1 MSTRGWNVSSLSKP
15 LPRIY
20 PPSEIPSRAGE
31 RGLAPRAV
39 QHRTLIRPRE
49 IIRIST
55 NHAHQQSDQTKSTCL
70 LKIISDLERSLATT
84 VRLGSE
90 ESREKDPTL
99 KYSVT
104 MFIATGVKRLKDSR
118 MLTLSWFKQIL
129 QLLTSSMEERMDLTT
144 AMWTLAQMIPAEILY
159 MTGDLLPAMMSL
171 GPQMSRN

>member
-15 LPRIY
+15 HPRIY

-55 NHAHQQSDQTKSTCL
+55 NHAHRQSDQTKSTCL

-90 ESREKDPTL
+90 GSREKDPTL

-104 MFIATGVKRLKDSR
+104 MFIVTGVKRLKDSR

-159 MTGDLLPAMMSL
+159 MTGDLLPAMVSL
-171 GPQMSRN
+171 GPQMSKN

>member
-1 MSTRGWNVSSLSKP
+1 MSTRGWNASSLSKP

-20 PPSEIPSRAGE
+20 PPSGTPLRAGE
-31 RGLAPRAV
+31 RGLAPRVV
-39 QHRTLIRPRE
+39 QHRAPIRPRE
-49 IIRIST
+49 IIRISA
-55 NHAHQQSDQTKSTCL
+55 NHACQQSDQTKSTCL

-90 ESREKDPTL
+90 ESRGKDPTL

-104 MFIATGVKRLKDSR
+104 MFIVTGVKRLRDSR

-144 AMWTLAQMIPAEILY
+144 AMWNLAQMIPAEILY
-159 MTGDLLPAMMSL
+159 MTGDLLPAMVSL
-171 GPQMSRN
+171 DPQMSKN